1 MFLCIKFDLTQHYL
15 KIQSLYFSS
24 SHLLGET
31 EIHPLRLQEFCWD
44 SNYTC
49 QCICVWMAASNT
61 CCLYNFLTMIQKHFV
76 WLRIPVFLF
85 LSLPVFLSVC
95 VCKWERPQCLPAPWA
110 TLIDRWTVCERQTS
124 LSANGKTGPL
134 LSAWWQLLWVIASG
148 PTVDGLGVRPVS
160 F

>member
-1 MFLCIKFDLTQHYL
+1 MYVKFDLAQHYL

-31 EIHPLRLQEFCWD
+31 EIHPLRLQELCWD
-44 SNYTC
+44 SSYTC
-49 QCICVWMAASNT
+49 QWCMCVWMAAST
-61 CCLYNFLTMIQKHFV
+61 HAAFMTFWHFV

-85 LSLPVFLSVC
+85 LSLPVFLSVS
-95 VCKWERPQCLPAPWA
+95 VWKWERPQCLPAPWA

-134 LSAWWQLLWVIASG
+134 LSAWWQLPWVIASG

-160 F
+160 L